1 MVVKSLAKWR
11 SPNKTKWNVRK
22 SFKIKWHNRWLALS
36 CFEQLIFSQ
45 NLTIPYGCDEYFHFL
60 LVTNSYYYSHIYSV
74 TLVKN
79 LIQTVNAYT
88 YGALGL
94 STGSM
99 DRSLLHKRRYK
110 RYERLRKVR
119 EIKHLLG
126 PFSHNPPPSSNKRA
140 NSRLYAWPNRDEEN
154 KNLDRTSCLCGLHNT
169 FKLLNF
175 LEGYL
180 NFIFAF
186 SLRYL
191 IANETESLK
200 W

>member
-45 NLTIPYGCDEYFHFL
+45 NLTIPYACDEYFHFL
-60 LVTNSYYYSHIYSV
+60 LVTNSYYYSHIYSIS
-74 TLVKN
+74 LVKN

-119 EIKHLLG
+119 EIRHLLG
-126 PFSHNPPPSSNKRA
+126 PFSHNPITPLPRVTREQTPAFTRDQTETRKIRTWIGRLVFADCTIPSS
-140 NSRLYAWPNRDEEN
+140 Y
-154 KNLDRTSCLCGLHNT
+154 
-169 FKLLNF
+169 
-175 LEGYL
+175 
-180 NFIFAF
+180 
-186 SLRYL
+186 
-191 IANETESLK
+191 
-200 W
+200 

>member
-1 MVVKSLAKWR
+1 MSVKAS
-11 SPNKTKWNVRK
+11 K
-22 SFKIKWHNRWLALS
+22 SSDTNRWLALS

-45 NLTIPYGCDEYFHFL
+45 NLTIPYACDEYFHFL

-140 NSRLYAWPNRDEEN
+140 NSRLYA
-154 KNLDRTSCLCGLHNT
+154 
-169 FKLLNF
+169 
-175 LEGYL
+175 
-180 NFIFAF
+180 
-186 SLRYL
+186 
-191 IANETESLK
+191 
-200 W
+200 